1 MATPQK
7 SRASDAS
14 APDSLVERVRERVA
28 SATSRLDHGGHGGRR
43 RSTDTSEQN
52 DTKAPEVW
60 ALRWVFRDMGRTQRA
75 MRRESGQAPFR
86 GVRTAAIAFR
96 RAPSLNALVGVA
108 ASLEEVNLL
117 GW

>member
-7 SRASDAS
+7 SRATDAS

-28 SATSRLDHGGHGGRR
+28 TAASRLDHGARAGRR
-43 RSTDTSEQN
+43 RSSDTSAQA
-52 DTKAPEVW
+52 DTKPPEVW

-75 MRRESGQAPFR
+75 MRRETGQPPFPA
-86 GVRTAAIAFR
+86 VRTAAIAFR

>member
-1 MATPQK
+1 MTTHQK
-7 SRASDAS
+7 SRASDVP

-28 SATSRLDHGGHGGRR
+28 TAASRLDHGARSGQR
-43 RSTDTSEQN
+43 RSTDMSDQN
-52 DTKAPEVW
+52 DTKPPEVW

-75 MRRESGQAPFR
+75 MRRETGQPPFPA
-86 GVRTAAIAFR
+86 VRSAAIAFR

-117 GW
+117 RW